1 MKLDLMYYS
10 DCLFFGGCENM
21 IANLLNEQSLYDE
34 FSVSFAFNYSDRYEQ
49 GLNSRISNNNYQK
62 FPLKLLKFKSYHKSE
77 NSNSIFLFIHKSVF
91 AIYLPLYK
99 YYSILVNTILL
110 YHFFYKKKIDI
121 LHINN
126 GGFPGA
132 YSCYSA
138 VIAAR
143 FAGIRN
149 IIYVVNNLAEDY
161 KHPFRWLDYFVDF
174 YIKKRVSLFVTAS
187 EYAGKRLK
195 VVLKLGDDK
204 HMTINN
210 GIYKRAITLTKEEF
224 KATYSFPKD
233 MFIASVVANLE
244 VRKGHIFLLK
254 AILSI
259 KRKSPEK
266 LNSFFVF
273 EGVGPEKKNLQK
285 FITENNLTENVLMV
299 DYIPHIFDLL
309 NASDYAV
316 LPSIEKEDF
325 PNVVLEAMSLGKPV
339 IGTEIAGIP
348 EQIENG
354 ISGLVVK
361 PRNSEELENA
371 ILRLTFDSGLIHR
384 FSIEAKRRF
393 DLLFEGSIS
402 VKNYLRLYKSF
413 QQ

>member
-1 MKLDLMYYS
+1 
-10 DCLFFGGCENM
+10 
-21 IANLLNEQSLYDE
+21 
-34 FSVSFAFNYSDRYEQ
+34 
-49 GLNSRISNNNYQK
+49 
-62 FPLKLLKFKSYHKSE
+62 
-77 NSNSIFLFIHKSVF
+77 
-91 AIYLPLYK
+91 
-99 YYSILVNTILL
+99 
-110 YHFFYKKKIDI
+110 
-121 LHINN
+121 
-126 GGFPGA
+126 
-132 YSCYSA
+132 
-138 VIAAR
+138 
-143 FAGIRN
+143 
-149 IIYVVNNLAEDY
+149 
-161 KHPFRWLDYFVDF
+161 
-174 YIKKRVSLFVTAS
+174 
-187 EYAGKRLK
+187 
-195 VVLKLGDDK
+195 
-204 HMTINN
+204 MTINN